1 MPFGEKYSFNIF
13 CLSEVSLRGNIHVT
27 LKHFLRRN
35 RRMISLSEQV
45 TEISGGK
52 PELDNIKLAT
62 RCRFFSRGG
71 WLNMRRN
78 HGGCGGCG
86 TFFRDLHI
94 SRSKWK
100 ILFRCEA
107 YLSTSRDSHAFDTQI
122 SWEWETASTL
132 QGSHTFTSGCV
143 FRHFLL

>member
-1 MPFGEKYSFNIF
+1 MEMSFGEKYSFNIF

-52 PELDNIKLAT
+52 PELGNIKLAT

-71 WLNMRRN
+71 
-78 HGGCGGCG
+78 
-86 TFFRDLHI
+86 
-94 SRSKWK
+94 
-100 ILFRCEA
+100 
-107 YLSTSRDSHAFDTQI
+107 
-122 SWEWETASTL
+122 
-132 QGSHTFTSGCV
+132 
-143 FRHFLL
+143 